1 VDGAQYQVLVFEGG
15 KSAAIIYTL
24 MKRDRNHVWRIE
36 GLAAHGTP
44 LRPIPKV
51 FFSTST
57 LAATASTADQA

>member
-44 LRPIPKV
+44 IRQIPKSLL
-51 FFSTST
+51 F
-57 LAATASTADQA
+57 DQHPRGNRIYC